1 MKFTIII
8 PAYNEES
15 TIKEIL
21 NRVSD
26 QKNNHN
32 LEIIVIDDASTDNT
46 RNIVEQ
52 NIHLVDKFLK
62 LTKNQGKGAA
72 VIEGLKSAEGDYV
85 LFQDADLE
93 YNPKDYNKIFSVIN
107 ELNADIV
114 IGSRFLAPKYV
125 RVHYFWHA
133 VGNKFITFLF
143 NILNNTTFTDI
154 YSCYLA
160 IRINL
165 IDIEKLK
172 HLGWS
177 QQAEI
182 LGSVVKKGNVFYE
195 VPISYSGRTYDEGKK
210 IRARNVISVILTIL
224 KKKTIL
230 IL

>member
-133 VGNKFITFLF
+133 VE
-143 NILNNTTFTDI
+143 
-154 YSCYLA
+154 
-160 IRINL
+160 INL
-165 IDIEKLK
+165 L
-172 HLGWS
+172 L
-177 QQAEI
+177 
-182 LGSVVKKGNVFYE
+182 FF
-195 VPISYSGRTYDEGKK
+195 
-210 IRARNVISVILTIL
+210 
-224 KKKTIL
+224 L
-230 IL
+230 IF

>member
-46 RNIVEQ
+46 NIVEQ

-114 IGSRFLAPKYV
+114 IGSPVLGPKICKSSLFLACCWK
-125 RVHYFWHA
+125 
-133 VGNKFITFLF
+133 
-143 NILNNTTFTDI
+143 
-154 YSCYLA
+154 
-160 IRINL
+160 
-165 IDIEKLK
+165 
-172 HLGWS
+172 
-177 QQAEI
+177 
-182 LGSVVKKGNVFYE
+182 
-195 VPISYSGRTYDEGKK
+195 
-210 IRARNVISVILTIL
+210 
-224 KKKTIL
+224 
-230 IL
+230 

>member
-62 LTKNQGKGAA
+62 LTKNQGKGGA

-125 RVHYFWHA
+125 RVHYFWHSI
-133 VGNKFITFLF
+133 GNKFITFLF

-182 LGSVVKKGNVFYE
+182 LGSVVKKGKVFYE

-210 IRARNVISVILTIL
+210 IRARNVISVILTVL
-224 KKKTIL
+224 KKKL
-230 IL
+230 F

>member
-1 MKFTIII
+1 MLILNIIQSKIII
-8 PAYNEES
+8 
-15 TIKEIL
+15 
-21 NRVSD
+21 
-26 QKNNHN
+26 
-32 LEIIVIDDASTDNT
+32 
-46 RNIVEQ
+46 
-52 NIHLVDKFLK
+52 
-62 LTKNQGKGAA
+62 
-72 VIEGLKSAEGDYV
+72 KS
-85 LFQDADLE
+85 
-93 YNPKDYNKIFSVIN
+93 FSVIN

-182 LGSVVKKGNVFYE
+182 LGSVVKKEMYFMR
-195 VPISYSGRTYDEGKK
+195 SQF
-210 IRARNVISVILTIL
+210 
-224 KKKTIL
+224 L
-230 IL
+230 ILEEPMMKVKK

>member
-62 LTKNQGKGAA
+62 LTKNQGKGGA

-224 KKKTIL
+224 KKRL
-230 IL
+230 F

>member
-1 MKFTIII
+1 M
-8 PAYNEES
+8 
-15 TIKEIL
+15 L
-21 NRVSD
+21 
-26 QKNNHN
+26 
-32 LEIIVIDDASTDNT
+32 LEIN
-46 RNIVEQ
+46 
-52 NIHLVDKFLK
+52 LL
-62 LTKNQGKGAA
+62 L
-72 VIEGLKSAEGDYV
+72 
-85 LFQDADLE
+85 
-93 YNPKDYNKIFSVIN
+93 
-107 ELNADIV
+107 
-114 IGSRFLAPKYV
+114 
-125 RVHYFWHA
+125 
-133 VGNKFITFLF
+133 FLF

-224 KKKTIL
+224 KKRL
-230 IL
+230 F

>member
-8 PAYNEES
+8 PAYNEEL

-32 LEIIVIDDASTDNT
+32 LEIIVIDDASTDDT
-46 RNIVEQ
+46 RNIIEQ
-52 NIHLVDKFLK
+52 NVHLVDKFLK
-62 LTKNQGKGAA
+62 LNKNLGKGGA

-165 IDIEKLK
+165 IDIKKLK

-224 KKKTIL
+224 KKRL
-230 IL
+230 F

>member
-93 YNPKDYNKIFSVIN
+93 YNPIKDYNKIFFSN
-107 ELNADIV
+107 
-114 IGSRFLAPKYV
+114 
-125 RVHYFWHA
+125 
-133 VGNKFITFLF
+133 
-143 NILNNTTFTDI
+143 
-154 YSCYLA
+154 
-160 IRINL
+160 
-165 IDIEKLK
+165 
-172 HLGWS
+172 
-177 QQAEI
+177 
-182 LGSVVKKGNVFYE
+182 
-195 VPISYSGRTYDEGKK
+195 
-210 IRARNVISVILTIL
+210 
-224 KKKTIL
+224 
-230 IL
+230 

>member
-62 LTKNQGKGAA
+62 LTKNQGKGGA

-182 LGSVVKKGNVFYE
+182 LGRVVKKGNVFYE

-224 KKKTIL
+224 KKRL
-230 IL
+230 F